1 MEQSLPA
8 DQHARTPGAGVV
20 PRLTASD
27 LIRLAAWLGLAAG
40 WVEVATRIFLKNV
53 LGPGFLY
60 LMTRHFVWLIPLSN
74 LLLFLIAG
82 LVLAAMARHWPRLAS
97 WLGPRLLLTAAIMP
111 ALLVSGRQIYSSAW
125 LALAAGIAVQVAP
138 RFERLSLD
146 WRWWGR
152 RTFPVLLGSIPAVA
166 AFMAGGDWVAE
177 ARLAAKPYPPDG
189 APNILLIVLDTV
201 RADRLSVYGYPR
213 RTTPAL
219 EGLARRGIRFDEARS
234 AAPWT
239 LPSHA
244 SFFTGRWPHE
254 LGVVWKAPLHTRHPM
269 LAEYLAS
276 RGYQTAGFVGNIQY
290 CSYETGLARGFVHY
304 EDYPFD
310 VVHLRPFRTAI
321 LGEFAWNAATW
332 LGVSIGTSRFSP
344 VLHWLMSVGRKD
356 AGAINDE
363 FLGWLSHRHD
373 PERPYFA
380 FLNYYDAHAPYLPP
394 EGTRF
399 RFGPGPRTLDDFF
412 VLGERWNEFDKLRLT
427 QKYIDLILDSYENC
441 LAYLDGRVG
450 RLFVELQR
458 RGELKRTIVIVT
470 ADHGEELGDHDLF
483 EHGESLYRPESRVPL
498 LFVLP
503 SGAHG
508 GDVLR
513 QTVSLRDLPATVVD
527 LAGVSVGSPFP
538 GRSLARLWDGS
549 HQNATTA
556 SDSDS
561 DGALSELPDPNPTDP
576 SRGRSP
582 AAHGPLLSVAQGDY
596 VYIRNERDGKE
607 ELFHERDDPRE
618 LVNLAGVESM
628 QPILRRLRQRLNELK
643 ASPPVATQ

>member
-1 MEQSLPA
+1 MEQSRPA
-8 DQHARTPGAGVV
+8 DQPAPARALAAGAV
-20 PRLTASD
+20 PRVAASD
-27 LIRLAAWLGLAAG
+27 LIRLSAWLGLAAG

-53 LGPGFLY
+53 LGPGFMY
-60 LMTRHFVWLIPLSN
+60 LMTRQFVWLVPLTN

-82 LVLAAMARHWPRLAS
+82 LVLAAMARPWPRLAS
-97 WLGPRLLLTAAIMP
+97 WLGPRFFLTTAIMP
-111 ALLVSGRQIYSSAW
+111 ALLVGGRQIYSPAW
-125 LALAAGIAVQVAP
+125 LALAAGIAVQVVP
-138 RFERLSLD
+138 RLERISLD
-146 WRWWGR
+146 WQWWGR
-152 RTFPVLLGSIPAVA
+152 RTFPFLLGSIPAVA
-166 AFMAGGDWVAE
+166 AFMAGGDWLAE
-177 ARLAAKPYPPDG
+177 ARQAARPHPPDG

-213 RTTPAL
+213 RTTPTL

-234 AAPWT
+234 AASWT

-254 LGVVWKAPLHTRHPM
+254 LGVVWKAPLRTRYPM

-276 RGYQTAGFVGNIQY
+276 RGYQTAGFVANTQY
-290 CSYETGLARGFVHY
+290 CSYDAGLAGGFAHY
-304 EDYPFD
+304 EDYPVD
-310 VVHLRPFRTAI
+310 LAHLRPFRTAI

-332 LGVSIGTSRFSP
+332 VGVSIDTSRYNP
-344 VLHWLMSVGRKD
+344 VLHWLMSLGRKD

-363 FLGWLSHRHD
+363 FLGWLSHRGD
-373 PERPYFA
+373 TERPYFA

-399 RFGPGPRTLDDFF
+399 RFGPGPKTLVDFF
-412 VLGERWNEFDKLRLT
+412 VLVERWMEFDKLRLN

-441 LAYLDGRVG
+441 LAYLDWRLG

-503 SGAHG
+503 SGAHA

-527 LAGVSVGSPFP
+527 LAGVADGSPFP

-549 HQNATTA
+549 HQSTV

-561 DGALSELPDPNPTDP
+561 DGALAELADPNPTDP

-582 AAHGPLLSVAQGDY
+582 AAHGQLLSLAQGDY

-618 LVNLAGVESM
+618 LVNLAGVEAM
-628 QPILRRLRQRLNELK
+628 QPLLRRFRQSVDKIKPSAKR
-643 ASPPVATQ
+643 AGP